1 MCSDTTLV
9 KQIKSGSKKAL
20 GKLVE
25 RHKHS
30 AYRLALGLVGN
41 RDDAFD
47 ISQEAFLRVYRSA
60 GTYDDEKPFLPWFYT
75 IVSNLS
81 RTWLRRRS
89 SRDNHIVDLDDVS
102 FLLVDEST
110 PEKDILKRES
120 ISQLRAALLELSF
133 EEREIITLQHFRCM
147 SYNEIAD
154 LLGIPRGTVMSRLYY
169 ARKRLAMLMRDS
181 ND

>member
-1 MCSDTTLV
+1 MCSDTVLV
-9 KQIKSGSKKAL
+9 QKVNSGSKKAL

-25 RHKHS
+25 RHKQS
-30 AYRLALGLVGN
+30 AYRFAMGLVGN

-60 GTYDDEKPFLPWFYT
+60 DTYDDSKPFLPWFYT

-89 SRDNHIVDLDDVS
+89 ARENRMVDMDNVP
-102 FLLVDEST
+102 FLLIDEST
-110 PEKDILKRES
+110 PEQETIRRES
-120 ISQLRAALLELSF
+120 VTRLRKALLELSF
-133 EEREIITLQHFRCM
+133 ENREIITLQHFRGM
-147 SYNEIAD
+147 SYDEIAD

-169 ARKRLAMLMRDS
+169 ARKRLAKLMRD
-181 ND
+181 NDD